1 MQNTFSNFAGI
12 DVSKCKIDVC
22 LLRHDQSTCLHSSF
36 ANDVKGFAELSKWIT
51 LQVQSKDE
59 VLFCMEHTGV
69 YTVKLCLFLSNHS
82 FQFSMVPALEI
93 KRSIGMKRGK
103 SDKVDAKAIAM
114 YALLRK
120 DVIQLYSLPEKRLQ
134 KLKHLLTHRA
144 LLVKIYTELH
154 LSVKEEN
161 FLEKEITAVT
171 TKQSKELLKSIQAR
185 IKKTEEHIICLIE
198 GDKKIKQLYDL
209 LLSIPGVG
217 FVTATQ
223 LLVQTRLFTLFEN
236 ARKFA
241 CYCGVVPFEHSSGK
255 SLKSVP
261 RVSHLANKKMKTL
274 LNMAVLTAMQKDH
287 QLKAYYERKVAE
299 GKNKML
305 VLNNLRNKLIQRI
318 FATIKRKTPYV
329 MTMQFAA

>member
-1 MQNTFSNFAGI
+1 M
-12 DVSKCKIDVC
+12 
-22 LLRHDQSTCLHSSF
+22 
-36 ANDVKGFAELSKWIT
+36 
-51 LQVQSKDE
+51 
-59 VLFCMEHTGV
+59 
-69 YTVKLCLFLSNHS
+69 
-82 FQFSMVPALEI
+82 
-93 KRSIGMKRGK
+93 
-103 SDKVDAKAIAM
+103 DAKAIAR

-120 DVIQLYSLPEKRLQ
+120 DVIQLYSLPEKKLQ

-161 FLEKEITAVT
+161 FFEKDIIALT
-171 TKQSKELLKSIQAR
+171 TKQSRELLRSIATR
-185 IKKTEEHIICLIE
+185 IKKIEEHILSLINE
-198 GDKKIKQLYDL
+198 DEKMKQLYDL

-217 FVTATQ
+217 FVTAAQ

-241 CYCGVVPFEHSSGK
+241 CYSGVVPFEHSSGK
-255 SLKSVP
+255 SLKGVP

-274 LNMAVLTAMQKDH
+274 LNMAVLTAIKKDH
-287 QLKAYYERKVAE
+287 QLKAYYERKVRE

-329 MTMQFAA
+329 LTMQYAV

>member
-1 MQNTFSNFAGI
+1 MQNTFSHFAGI
-12 DVSKCKIDVC
+12 DVSKHKLDVC
-22 LLRHDQSTCLHSSF
+22 LLYQDQRSFIHSSF
-36 ANDVKGFAELSKWIT
+36 VNNEKGFSELSEWIQ
-51 LQVQSKDE
+51 LQVTDKDQ
-59 VLFCMEHTGV
+59 VLFCMEHTGI
-69 YTVKLCLFLSNHS
+69 YTMPLCLFLSKQGFS
-82 FQFSMVPALEI
+82 FSVVPALEV

-120 DVIQLYSLPEKRLQ
+120 DVMQLYSLPEKKLQ

-161 FLEKEITAVT
+161 FVGKDIVALTM
-171 TKQSKELLKSIQAR
+171 KQSRELLKSIATR
-185 IKKTEEHIICLIE
+185 IKKAEEQILSLINE
-198 GDKKIKQLYDL
+198 DEEMNRLYNL
-209 LLSIPGVG
+209 LLSVPGVG
-217 FVTATQ
+217 FVTAAQ

-241 CYCGVVPFEHSSGK
+241 CYSGVVPFEHSSGK
-255 SLKSVP
+255 SIRGVP

-274 LNMAVLTAMQKDH
+274 LNMAVLTAIKKDH
-287 QLKAYYERKVAE
+287 HLKAYYERKVQE

-318 FATIKRKTPYV
+318 FATVKRKTPYV
-329 MTMQFAA
+329 MTMQYAV